1 MEQVSTKT
9 LIIILI
15 IMIVLSAYFSA
26 SETGMMSLNRYRLR
40 HLAKTGHPSARRVEA
55 LLKHPDRLIS
65 LILIWNNLI
74 NILASSLATIIGMRL
89 YGHIGVAI
97 ATGILTFAILLFAEV
112 LPKTMATLYPEK
124 IAFTSSIFLKP
135 LQQILLPIIWLF
147 NIITIIFM
155 HLFGI
160 KSPIINNHAISK
172 DELRTIVNESK
183 TKLSRQ
189 NQDML
194 ISILDLEKVTV
205 GDIMVPRH
213 EIIGIDINTNWKLI
227 IRQLTHS
234 PHGRI
239 VLYRDTLDDIIGML
253 RVREAYRLM
262 VEKKEFNKQNLIRAA
277 DKIYFIPNNTSLNI
291 QLIKFQRKNEKIG
304 IIVDEYGDIQGLIT
318 VEDILEEIVG
328 DFTTSMFPN
337 LSRAVLPQRDGSIL
351 IDGATNIR
359 EINKTFKWHL
369 PVEGARTINGLLL
382 EELGDIPILNT
393 KIKIGNYH
401 FEVLSINGNV
411 IKKVRATFI
420 DMRSFTI

>member
-1 MEQVSTKT
+1 MEQVSTNT

-15 IMIVLSAYFSA
+15 VMIILSAYFSA
-26 SETGMMSLNRYRLR
+26 SETGMMSLNKYRLR
-40 HLAKTGHPSARRVEA
+40 HLAKNGNRSAQRVEE
-55 LLKHPDRLIS
+55 LLKHPERLIS

-74 NILASSLATIIGMRL
+74 NILASSLATIIGMRI

-97 ATGILTFAILLFAEV
+97 TTGILTFVILLFAEV
-112 LPKTMATLYPEK
+112 LPKTIATLYPEK
-124 IAFTSSIFLKP
+124 IAFPSSIFLKP
-135 LQQILLPIIWLF
+135 LQKILLPIIWLF
-147 NIITIIFM
+147 NAMTIIFM
-155 HLFGI
+155 HLFRI
-160 KSPIINNHAISK
+160 KSPIINNYGITK

-189 NQDML
+189 NQNML

-239 VLYRDTLDDIIGML
+239 VLYRDTLDDIIGIL
-253 RVREAYRLM
+253 RIREAYRLM
-262 VEKKEFNKQNLIRAA
+262 VEKQEFNKKNLIKAA

-318 VEDILEEIVG
+318 VEDILKEIVG
-328 DFTTSMFPN
+328 DFTASIFPN
-337 LSRAVLPQRDGSIL
+337 LSQEVLPQLDGSIL

-359 EINKTFKWHL
+359 EINKTFNWHL
-369 PVEGARTINGLLL
+369 PIEGARTINGLLL

-393 KIKIGNYH
+393 KIQIGKYH
-401 FEVLSINGNV
+401 FEVLSVHGNV
-411 IKKVRATFI
+411 IKKVKATCI
-420 DMRSFTI
+420 DCSLIT